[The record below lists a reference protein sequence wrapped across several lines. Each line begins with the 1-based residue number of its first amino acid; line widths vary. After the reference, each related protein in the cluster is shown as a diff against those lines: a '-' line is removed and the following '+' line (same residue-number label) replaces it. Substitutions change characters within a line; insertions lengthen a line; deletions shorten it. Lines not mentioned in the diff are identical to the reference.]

1 MGAGRLMEEG
11 LMGLRWLIGLVR
23 LGAWSMIG
31 GWIDS
36 LGFDFC

>member
-11 LMGLRWLIGLVR
+11 LMEEGLIGLVR
-23 LGAWSMIG
+23 LGAWSVIG